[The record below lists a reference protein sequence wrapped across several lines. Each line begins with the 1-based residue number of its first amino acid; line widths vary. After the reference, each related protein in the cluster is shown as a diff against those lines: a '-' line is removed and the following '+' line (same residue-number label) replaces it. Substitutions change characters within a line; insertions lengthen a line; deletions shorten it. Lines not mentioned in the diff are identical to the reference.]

1 MDTRKL
7 DMTYTAAEAARILR
21 LSSQRVRQLLASGDL
36 RGVRDE
42 VGHWEVDSRSV
53 HALLDERREV
63 LLGALEDPQRLS
75 ELEAEVRELR
85 YFLGRAEARLDMSAQ
100 AESELR
106 EALERERERADRLK
120 EELDM
125 LRRAHGPTEP
135 QEASETASPRPD
147 RGTTPEGSEE
157 QQRRRLCGGH
167 VADEHAEVLDPR
179 RGPTGALVLCVG
191 VREAGKVEG
200 PPRLPEA
207 HDNESPRAFR

>member
-7 DMTYTAAEAARILR
+7 DITYTAAEAARILR

-85 YFLGRAEARLDMSAQ
+85 YFLGRAEARMDMSAQ

-106 EALERERERADRLK
+106 ETLERERERADFLRV
-120 EELDM
+120 ELDM
-125 LRRAHGPTEP
+125 LR
-135 QEASETASPRPD
+135 EAQSPSETRDTPEPASPRSDKGGGGETQEPA
-147 RGTTPEGSEE
+147 RRSRWRRMFGS
-157 QQRRRLCGGH
+157 
-167 VADEHAEVLDPR
+167 
-179 RGPTGALVLCVG
+179 
-191 VREAGKVEG
+191 
-200 PPRLPEA
+200 
-207 HDNESPRAFR
+207 

>member
-1 MDTRKL
+1 MRFTDRPESF
-7 DMTYTAAEAARILR
+7 TYTAPEAARILR

-85 YFLGRAEARLDMSAQ
+85 YFLGRAEARMDMSAQ
-100 AESELR
+100 AESDLR
-106 EALERERERADRLK
+106 EALERERERADRLE

-125 LRRAHGPTEP
+125 LRGAHGHTEP
-135 QEASETASPRPD
+135 QDAPETASPDPD
-147 RGTTPEGSEE
+147 EGLALEAAQE
-157 QQRRRLCGGH
+157 PVERRSWLYRFFFG
-167 VADEHAEVLDPR
+167 E
-179 RGPTGALVLCVG
+179 
-191 VREAGKVEG
+191 
-200 PPRLPEA
+200 
-207 HDNESPRAFR
+207 